1 MCSHLILSIL
11 HTVKSKVILVCVCF
25 QSLSCVPLFSTP
37 WTVAC
42 QAPLSMGFPRE
53 EYCSG
58 LPLPPPGDLPGS
70 GIEPVSPALQMD
82 ALPSEPPGKPLLGI
96 ALPLLEIGVNSFLVP
111 QFFSALRWGY

>member
-11 HTVKSKVILVCVCF
+11 NTVKSKVILVCVCF

-58 LPLPPPGDLPGS
+58 LPLSPPGDLPDS
-70 GIEPVSPALQMD
+70 EMKPVSPAFP
-82 ALPSEPPGKPLLGI
+82 ALAVGFFTTEPT
-96 ALPLLEIGVNSFLVP
+96 ENSKVYP
-111 QFFSALRWGY
+111 YNVANSC